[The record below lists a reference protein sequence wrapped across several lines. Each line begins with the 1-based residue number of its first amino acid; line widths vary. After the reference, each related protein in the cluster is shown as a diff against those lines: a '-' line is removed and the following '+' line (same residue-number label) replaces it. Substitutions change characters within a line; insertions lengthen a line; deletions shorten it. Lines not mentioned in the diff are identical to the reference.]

1 MTKNYILVNDY
12 RIKWIMKMSL
22 IYSSVKKDFL
32 YWNVLIFIMELTNEV
47 KVQIY
52 ELRKQVK
59 RFKQVSKKFCV
70 NFSRLKYTIKLF
82 NRYGI

>member
-32 YWNVLIFIMELTNEV
+32 YWNVLIFIMELTDEV
-47 KVQIY
+47 KIQFY
-52 ELRKQVK
+52 ELKKQV
-59 RFKQVSKKFCV
+59 
-70 NFSRLKYTIKLF
+70 
-82 NRYGI
+82 

>member
-52 ELRKQVK
+52 ELRKQV
-59 RFKQVSKKFCV
+59 
-70 NFSRLKYTIKLF
+70 
-82 NRYGI
+82 